1 MEKEG
6 FLLDIDYITEKD
18 EEGHDRPVIR
28 LWCKSKDGSDLI
40 VLDKNFEPYF
50 YAFPYG
56 YEYDVGA
63 IKELIEELCIDR
75 EGEEIRVKRVES
87 CQKKLLGVER
97 TVLKIFAAHP
107 RHVPVLR
114 EEVKRVGLT
123 VLEAD
128 ILFAI
133 RYLIDNQLRPFDG
146 VKVEGEEIELGSA
159 YTTGKKAIAA
169 SKVSYKK
176 MTELPRLKILAFD
189 CEMASSYGMP
199 SPRRDPIIIIAV
211 AYQHQD
217 NEAKTRLFVLDDEAY
232 KEGDDE
238 TVIRNFLT
246 FIGEQFQPDII
257 VGYNSDGFDWQYIKE
272 RAKLQEIR
280 LGVGADGSTVQY
292 EKGGILPGVNIAG
305 RLNVDLFKLA
315 KRDLDSV
322 KVKRL
327 ENVAEFLG
335 VMNKNDRVNLSPRE
349 ITECWLNASPSARE
363 RLYEYAKADAVSTL
377 GIATKVLP
385 LQIELSKMVGY
396 PLDEL
401 AKMGRG
407 RQVEAFLTAEAF
419 KRGEL
424 VPPKRGAEKTYE
436 GGFVLPPERGLH
448 EDVIAL
454 DFSSMYPTIMISF
467 NISPDTFVESQHQK
481 KEACGKPLQGF
492 RGGGVEPHMGQ
503 SPTDEVYTAPEV
515 GHAFRK
521 EPDGFFKSIMSDLIA
536 RRKGI
541 KNEMK
546 RYDKTSDEYRLLDIQ
561 QQSIK
566 ILTNCFSGDTLVL
579 TIDGVKNIKDIKI
592 GDILYTLNP
601 GTFEIELAPVIETQ
615 VFFCDYINSIT
626 GRGLNFLVT
635 DEHRF
640 LQSSHPP
647 SVSYKFKTVSELKHQ
662 KRVYLPPHN
671 PWKGSIKEYFS
682 LWDYVDDT
690 EDVIFKPNIKA
701 CHDPGITKNPI
712 FRRYAKRYY
721 KVKKNFI
728 KNPDEFESE
737 FNGQIYL
744 KSYRQSHLIPW
755 RFPIKDFL
763 SLCGW
768 YISEGHLSHI
778 ARRRYGGKLRGESYE
793 IVITQKTHKE
803 EVEDILRKLELR
815 YSNYVTNSG
824 VGVFKISNKYLYKTL
839 RNLFGEGAQHKRIAP
854 QLFSYDHEIL
864 KSLYSALMSGNG
876 DKDQRRYS
884 TLSKQLAEDIFRL
897 IILLGYKGR
906 IVYDRDGLWRVWI
919 YNRKRTSFRGDQ
931 IKQIEWNDLVYC
943 VTVNKNHII
952 LAGRDGWFEWAGQS
966 FYGYTGWSAAKF
978 YKRECAEATT
988 AWGRY
993 FIKQAISMVEEVG
1006 FQVIYSDTDSIFAK
1020 LTETES
1026 GITDRREETLKK
1038 AKEISERISK
1048 ELPLELEIQDFF
1060 KAIFFTGK
1068 KKRYAALTDKGEIV
1082 VRGLEVRRGDWC
1094 EVAKEVQT
1102 EVIRLILVEKD
1113 PKRAMEYVK
1122 RIIQDL
1128 KEGKIPLDK
1137 LIIHKT
1143 ITRKISGYETKQ
1155 AHVIAAERAL
1165 ASPSHIAYEIGSKIP
1180 YVVIKG
1186 PGKTSDRA
1194 FPVDIIESSEGN
1206 EIYADR
1212 GKYLVDVEYYTQ
1224 HQVIPVAHRV
1234 LQLFGYELAS
1244 FEEEEGGQKTLVH
1257 WL

>member
-6 FLLDIDYITEKD
+6 VLLDIDYITEKD
-18 EEGHDRPVIR
+18 EEGRDKPVIR
-28 LWCKSKDGSDLI
+28 LWCKSRDGTDFI

-56 YEYDVGA
+56 YESDVGEK
-63 IKELIEELCIDR
+63 KELVEELCIDR

-97 TVLKIFAAHP
+97 RVLKIFAAHP

-176 MTELPRLKILAFD
+176 MTELPKLKILAFD

-199 SPRRDPIIIIAV
+199 SPKRDPIIIIAV
-211 AYQHQD
+211 AYQHQE
-217 NEAKTRLFVLDDEAY
+217 NEAKTRLFVLDNEAY

-246 FIGEQFQPDII
+246 LIGAHQNEPIAGSEQFQPDII

-272 RAKLQEIR
+272 RAKLQGIR
-280 LGVGADGSTVQY
+280 LSVGADGSTVQF
-292 EKGGILPGVNIAG
+292 EKGGMLPGVNIAG

-315 KRDLDSV
+315 KRDLGSV
-322 KVKRL
+322 KVKKL

-349 ITECWLNASPSARE
+349 ITECWRNTSSSARE

-419 KRGEL
+419 KREEL

-436 GGFVLPPERGLH
+436 GGFVLPPEKGLH

-467 NISPDTFVESQHQK
+467 NISPDTFVESQQ
-481 KEACGKPLQGF
+481 KEA
-492 RGGGVEPHMGQ
+492 E
-503 SPTDEVYTAPEV
+503 DEVYIAPEV
-515 GHAFRK
+515 GHEFRK

-536 RRKGI
+536 RRKDI

-546 RYDKTSDEYRLLDIQ
+546 RYDKTSDEYRLFDIQ

-566 ILTNCFSGDTLVL
+566 ILTN
-579 TIDGVKNIKDIKI
+579 
-592 GDILYTLNP
+592 
-601 GTFEIELAPVIETQ
+601 
-615 VFFCDYINSIT
+615 
-626 GRGLNFLVT
+626 
-635 DEHRF
+635 
-640 LQSSHPP
+640 
-647 SVSYKFKTVSELKHQ
+647 
-662 KRVYLPPHN
+662 
-671 PWKGSIKEYFS
+671 
-682 LWDYVDDT
+682 
-690 EDVIFKPNIKA
+690 
-701 CHDPGITKNPI
+701 
-712 FRRYAKRYY
+712 
-721 KVKKNFI
+721 
-728 KNPDEFESE
+728 
-737 FNGQIYL
+737 
-744 KSYRQSHLIPW
+744 
-755 RFPIKDFL
+755 
-763 SLCGW
+763 
-768 YISEGHLSHI
+768 
-778 ARRRYGGKLRGESYE
+778 
-793 IVITQKTHKE
+793 
-803 EVEDILRKLELR
+803 
-815 YSNYVTNSG
+815 
-824 VGVFKISNKYLYKTL
+824 
-839 RNLFGEGAQHKRIAP
+839 
-854 QLFSYDHEIL
+854 
-864 KSLYSALMSGNG
+864 
-876 DKDQRRYS
+876 
-884 TLSKQLAEDIFRL
+884 
-897 IILLGYKGR
+897 
-906 IVYDRDGLWRVWI
+906 
-919 YNRKRTSFRGDQ
+919 
-931 IKQIEWNDLVYC
+931 
-943 VTVNKNHII
+943 
-952 LAGRDGWFEWAGQS
+952 S

-993 FIKQAISMVEEVG
+993 FIKQAISMVEEFG

-1020 LTETES
+1020 LTES

-1038 AKEISERISK
+1038 AKEISERITK

-1060 KAIFFTGK
+1060 KVIFFTGK

-1094 EVAKEVQT
+1094 EIAKEVQT

-1113 PKRAMEYVK
+1113 PKKAMEYVK
-1122 RIIQDL
+1122 RIIQYV
-1128 KEGKIPLDK
+1128 KEGEIPLDK

-1155 AHVIAAERAL
+1155 AHVVAAERAL
-1165 ASPSHIAYEIGSKIP
+1165 ASSSHIVYEIGSKIP

-1186 PGKTSDRA
+1186 PGKTSERA
-1194 FPVDIIESSEGN
+1194 FPVDIIERSEGN
-1206 EIYADR
+1206 EIYAD
-1212 GKYLVDVEYYTQ
+1212 GVKYLVDVEYYTQ

-1234 LQLFGYELAS
+1234 LQLFGYEIAS
-1244 FEEEEGGQKTLVH
+1244 FEEGRQKTLVH

>member
-18 EEGHDRPVIR
+18 EEGQDRPVIR

-56 YEYDVGA
+56 YEYDLGE

-97 TVLKIFAAHP
+97 TVLKIFVAHP

-146 VKVEGEEIELGSA
+146 LQVEGEEIELGSA

-169 SKVSYKK
+169 SQVSYKK
-176 MTELPRLKILAFD
+176 MTELPKLKILAFD

-211 AYQHQD
+211 AYQHQE
-217 NEAKTRLFVLDDEAY
+217 NKAKTRLFVLDNEEY
-232 KEGDDE
+232 REGDDE

-246 FIGEQFQPDII
+246 FIGEQFQPEII

-272 RAKLQEIR
+272 RAKLQGIQ
-280 LGVGADGSTVQY
+280 LDVGADGSTVQY

-335 VMNKNDRVNLSPRE
+335 VMNKNDRMNLSPRE
-349 ITECWLNASPSARE
+349 ITECWLNPAPSTRE

-419 KRGEL
+419 KREEL

-436 GGFVLPPERGLH
+436 GGFVLLPERGLH

-467 NISPDTFVESQHQK
+467 NISPDTFVESHQK
-481 KEACGKPLQGF
+481 KE
-492 RGGGVEPHMGQ
+492 
-503 SPTDEVYTAPEV
+503 EVYVAPEV

-536 RRKGI
+536 RRKEI

-566 ILTNCFSGDTLVL
+566 ILTN
-579 TIDGVKNIKDIKI
+579 
-592 GDILYTLNP
+592 
-601 GTFEIELAPVIETQ
+601 
-615 VFFCDYINSIT
+615 
-626 GRGLNFLVT
+626 
-635 DEHRF
+635 
-640 LQSSHPP
+640 
-647 SVSYKFKTVSELKHQ
+647 
-662 KRVYLPPHN
+662 
-671 PWKGSIKEYFS
+671 
-682 LWDYVDDT
+682 
-690 EDVIFKPNIKA
+690 
-701 CHDPGITKNPI
+701 
-712 FRRYAKRYY
+712 
-721 KVKKNFI
+721 
-728 KNPDEFESE
+728 
-737 FNGQIYL
+737 
-744 KSYRQSHLIPW
+744 
-755 RFPIKDFL
+755 
-763 SLCGW
+763 
-768 YISEGHLSHI
+768 
-778 ARRRYGGKLRGESYE
+778 
-793 IVITQKTHKE
+793 
-803 EVEDILRKLELR
+803 
-815 YSNYVTNSG
+815 
-824 VGVFKISNKYLYKTL
+824 
-839 RNLFGEGAQHKRIAP
+839 
-854 QLFSYDHEIL
+854 
-864 KSLYSALMSGNG
+864 
-876 DKDQRRYS
+876 
-884 TLSKQLAEDIFRL
+884 
-897 IILLGYKGR
+897 
-906 IVYDRDGLWRVWI
+906 
-919 YNRKRTSFRGDQ
+919 
-931 IKQIEWNDLVYC
+931 
-943 VTVNKNHII
+943 
-952 LAGRDGWFEWAGQS
+952 S

-993 FIKQAISMVEEVG
+993 FIKQAIRMVEEFG

-1020 LTETES
+1020 LTES

-1094 EVAKEVQT
+1094 EVAREVQT
-1102 EVIRLILVEKD
+1102 EVIRLILVEKN
-1113 PKRAMEYVK
+1113 PKKAMEYVK
-1122 RIIQDL
+1122 RIIQDV
-1128 KEGKIPLDK
+1128 KEGEIPLDK

-1165 ASPSHIAYEIGSKIP
+1165 ASPSHIVYEIGSKIP

-1186 PGKTSDRA
+1186 TGKTSDRA
-1194 FPVDIIESSEGN
+1194 FPVDIIERSEGH
-1206 EIYADR
+1206 EIYAD
-1212 GKYLVDVEYYTQ
+1212 GIKYLIDLDYYTL
-1224 HQVIPVAHRV
+1224 HQIIPVAHRV

-1244 FEEEEGGQKTLVH
+1244 FEERGQKTLGH